1 MDTEIGSGL
10 PKRATPDTKPFA
22 CRSGRFVQIFISR
35 IFLPFDRLHVH
46 SLKPTIPIFQDGK
59 KTPWDDAPITLAIA
73 DVNR

>member
-10 PKRATPDTKPFA
+10 PKRATPDTKSFPR
-22 CRSGRFVQIFISR
+22 RSGWFAQDFIIR
-35 IFLPFDRLHVH
+35 IFLPFDRVHVH